1 LLRIAGDQAIGGEGL
16 AVIHG
21 DDWRHI
27 VRIPGL
33 ASLILDR
40 VEIGGLAAVNQ
51 LLARREVGQALCVPE
66 MSGEVQPTSQVKA

>member
-1 LLRIAGDQAIGGEGL
+1 VRALV
-16 AVIHG
+16 VIHG

-33 ASLILDR
+33 ALLILDR

-51 LLARREVGQALCVPE
+51 LLVRREVGQVLCIPE
-66 MSGEVQPTSQVKA
+66 MSGGV

>member
-1 LLRIAGDQAIGGEGL
+1 MLSVLMSPVRFRHPEIGGEDL
-16 AVIHG
+16 AAIHG

-40 VEIGGLAAVNQ
+40 IERGGLAAVNE
-51 LLARREVGQALCVPE
+51 LLTRYDVGQAQRPVMLRYLE
-66 MSGEVQPTSQVKA
+66 